1 MNNMDFGLR
10 QEVQQKL
17 IITPQLRQ
25 AIAILQLS
33 SLELNAVVEKELLE
47 NPVLE
52 IAEPVENKRDGS
64 GEKEEAAPVESN
76 SVDRYVDWAEYFDAP
91 FENEYVPV
99 EKGERTTFEA
109 VVSDSV
115 LLKDHLE
122 FQLHLAIMNQHLSR
136 VGQYLIGCLDD
147 NGYLQISLEEASQ
160 ELGEH
165 IDVLQDVLAVIQ
177 TFDPAGVGARSLSEC
192 LAIQAAQRGITD
204 GLVLTIIHHHLDD
217 IAAGR
222 QKQIAEKLKCT
233 PRLVQEAIDIIRTFD
248 PKPGQAFGG
257 GQSLYIIPDLTV
269 RRVNGEYVILIN
281 ENDTPRLTINPY
293 YRHVVREADQIA
305 RKYVES
311 RIQAAVWFIKSI
323 EQRRR
328 TLYKLMEAV
337 IELQRNFFDCG
348 PKYLQPLT
356 MKKVAER
363 AGVHES
369 TVSRAITNKYVAT
382 PHGLFSLRAFFSAS
396 IQHSSGVDVAV
407 SRIKEEIR
415 EMINSE
421 DSLHPYSDQAMAIM
435 FASKGV
441 TVSRRTVAKY
451 REEMGIPSSA
461 KRKRY

>member
-17 IITPQLRQ
+17 VITPQLRQ

-52 IAEPVENKRDGS
+52 IAETENKRD
-64 GEKEEAAPVESN
+64 EPEEQEETIQAKPDSAE
-76 SVDRYVDWAEYFDAP
+76 RYVDWAEYFDAP
-91 FENEYVPV
+91 FDNQYVPV
-99 EKGERTTFEA
+99 EKGERSTFEA

-122 FQLHLAIMNQHLSR
+122 FQLHLAIMDQRLLNI
-136 VGQYLIGCLDD
+136 GQYLIGCIDD
-147 NGYLQISLEEASQ
+147 NGYLEISVEEASR
-160 ELGEH
+160 ELGEPVD
-165 IDVLQDVLAVIQ
+165 ILENVLAVIQ

-192 LAIQAAQRGITD
+192 LAIQADQKGISD
-204 GLVLTIIHHHLDD
+204 GVVLTIIRHHLDD

-233 PRLVQEAIDIIRTFD
+233 PHAVQEAIDIIRTFD

-257 GQSLYIIPDLTV
+257 GQSLYIIPDVTV
-269 RRVNGEYVILIN
+269 QRVNGEYVILIN

-293 YRHVVREADQIA
+293 YRHVIREADQIA
-305 RKYVES
+305 RKYVEG

-328 TLYKLMEAV
+328 TLYKLIETL
-337 IELQRNFFDCG
+337 IELQRDFFDHG
-348 PKYLQPLT
+348 SKHLQPLT
-356 MKKVAER
+356 MKKVADH

-369 TVSRAITNKYVAT
+369 TVSRAIANKYAAT
-382 PHGLFSLRAFFSAS
+382 PHGLFSLRAFFSTS
-396 IQHSSGVDVAV
+396 VQDSSGLDVAV
-407 SRIKEEIR
+407 SRIKGEIR
-415 EMINSE
+415 EMIGKE
-421 DSLHPYSDQAMAIM
+421 DPFCPYSDQVLTEM
-435 FASKGV
+435 FAAKGIK
-441 TVSRRTVAKY
+441 VSRRTVAKY